1 MDYPTGMQASERDR
15 HRSALVRNSMEIE
28 GFRLSDDVAEAAA
41 IKGRRLWESGGFNRR
56 CEAALKRAR
65 EKREGAPGRT

>member
-15 HRSALVRNSMEIE
+15 HRSDLVRNSMEIE

-41 IKGRRLWESGGFNRR
+41 MKGRRLWASGEFNRR
-56 CEAALKRAR
+56 YEAALQRAR
-65 EKREGAPGRT
+65 EQREGAPGRT